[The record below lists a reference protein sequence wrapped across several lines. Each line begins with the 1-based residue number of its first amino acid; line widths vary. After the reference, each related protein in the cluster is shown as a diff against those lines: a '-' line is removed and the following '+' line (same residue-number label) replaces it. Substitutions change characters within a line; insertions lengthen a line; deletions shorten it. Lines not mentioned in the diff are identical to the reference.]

1 MQSQLIVDLDD
12 ALIKKAENWA
22 QMRQISLSEAIAL
35 LLQQLPSSDQP
46 LTLSPWTQSL
56 VGLFNSEGETS
67 QESQLQQQYIDY
79 LEEKYR

>member
-22 QMRQISLSEAIAL
+22 RMQQISLSEAIAL
-35 LLQQLPSSDQP
+35 LLQQLPPSDQP

>member
-56 VGLFNSEGETS
+56 VGLSNSEGETS

>member
-56 VGLFNSEGETS
+56 VGLFNLEGETS